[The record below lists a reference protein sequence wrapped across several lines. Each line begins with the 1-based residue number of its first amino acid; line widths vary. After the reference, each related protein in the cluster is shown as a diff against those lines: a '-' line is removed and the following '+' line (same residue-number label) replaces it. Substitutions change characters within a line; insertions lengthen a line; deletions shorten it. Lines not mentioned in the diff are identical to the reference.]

1 MLSFSAHPVIC
12 PRWMQTFS
20 DKMVVVV
27 VGGIYKAGED
37 LPIGREEVGS

>member
-27 VGGIYKAGED
+27 GGVYKAGED